1 MATDATINDLFGER
15 ERLGQHTAETRAGV
29 QADLADAER
38 WMATTARDNPRPVE
52 AVIGEQRAVL
62 ARVPAS
68 IASATDGCKSG
79 VDADQRY
86 VRACAPVSDLEREL
100 GAARGYEAARARV
113 GELRQRLAATE
124 IVEISD
130 PLAATAGMLG
140 QYFGLTGARTV
151 AILTVIACE
160 LLSCGGM
167 TAITTL
173 WTSRPRSSLG
183 GGRHGTGGIVRQR
196 DEENAPKVPE
206 PRESSTSAREAAGN
220 LVIRRGSSHKGRS
233 AGVSASVPA
242 SAANPPTNNPTQ
254 RDGTQTV
261 PLTLHDAL
269 EDAIRAFVSTLE
281 PRHDARTPASEVYR
295 TYQQLRVIYGWPP
308 VTRAKFGRVIMP
320 ALKSVGARRV
330 KANVIIYVGICIP
343 PTLCVRPPHNL
354 QVGPPPAPE
363 QQPLI

>member
-1 MATDATINDLFGER
+1 MATDATIDDLFGKR

-38 WMATTARDNPRPVE
+38 WMATTARDNPRPVD
-52 AVIGEQRAVL
+52 AVIGEQRALL

-79 VDADQRY
+79 VSADQRY

-113 GELRQRLAATE
+113 SELRQRLAATE

-140 QYFGLTGARTV
+140 QYFGLSGARTV

-160 LLSCGGM
+160 LLSCVGM
-167 TAITTL
+167 TAITIL
-173 WTSRPRSSLG
+173 WTNRPRSSPG
-183 GGRHGTGGIVRQR
+183 GGRHGTDGIVGQR
-196 DEENAPKVPE
+196 DEENTAKVPE
-206 PRESSTSAREAAGN
+206 PRESSTTAREAAGN
-220 LVIRRGSSHKGRS
+220 RVIRRGSSHEGRS

-242 SAANPPTNNPTQ
+242 SAANPPTNAPNL

-261 PLTLHDAL
+261 PLTQRDAP
-269 EDAIRAFVSTLE
+269 EEAIRAFVSMLK
-281 PRHDARTPASEVYR
+281 PRRDARTPASEVYR
-295 TYQQLRVIYGWPP
+295 TYQQLRGVYGWPP
-308 VTRAKFGRVIMP
+308 VTQAKFGRVIMP

-330 KANVIIYVGICIP
+330 KANVMIYVGICIP
-343 PTLCVRPPHNL
+343 PTLCMNPLHNL
-354 QVGPPPAPE
+354 QVGLPPTPE
-363 QQPLI
+363 RRPLM